1 MTTYY
6 DPNVP
11 QSRDDWLKLSP
22 SDRMRVAKNYHD
34 SARIKASKGH
44 AYLHVLVENQI
55 ACGSRPVVQALDR
68 LQKGGM
74 GRHDAIH
81 AVAAV
86 FTAYYRGLPLTP
98 SSEEQSSAQL
108 RLNAELEALTE
119 RSSVKAEP

>member
-11 QSRDDWLKLSP
+11 QNHDDWLKISP
-22 SDRMRVAKNYHD
+22 SDRLRVAKNYHD

-55 ACGSRPVVQALDR
+55 ACGSRSVIRALDS
-68 LQKGGM
+68 LQKDGM

-86 FTAYYRGLPLTP
+86 FAAYYRALPLTP
-98 SSEEQSSAQL
+98 TRDEQSNAQL
-108 RLNAELEALTE
+108 RLNAELDVLTE
-119 RSSVKAEP
+119 KGSVKAVQ